1 MTSKKRT
8 VWNFFDRIEGDK
20 VVWIIALMLI
30 LISIVCIFSSSSRLL
45 EGSQTR
51 LDIVKSQLFIVAAG
65 LVLIIV
71 CYNIKNI
78 RIFRWL
84 SRWGFLVS
92 FGLLGLLISKI
103 DTSFIRSIELNGA
116 RRILQIAGVQM
127 HVFEVV
133 KVAMVLYLAWAM
145 DAFKK
150 GELKGPRKA
159 IWKKILYIYAPF
171 LIILLMI
178 IPGSNSAALFI
189 GGIMFIVILLG
200 GGNLRDMAFLGAAAV
215 IIIGGCWG
223 IYEISGHKAFGR
235 IGTAVSRISEG
246 EDWEQQVIDAREGS
260 DEYYKALDKIR
271 QPYSAKIAIKEGGIL
286 GKGPGQSTQRYVVP
300 DISEDYMFSFIIEE
314 YGLWGALII
323 MFLYVSL
330 MARGSIIVRNCGK
343 DLYAK
348 ISVAGL
354 CMLITGQAF
363 LHMFVNADIG
373 PMTGQTLPLISHGN
387 SAFLCFSLAFG
398 IILSFSRI
406 AQRKIEKEQ
415 RDAKP
420 LLQLKENVST
430 GLQDLDDFESG
441 KPMDLP
447 DEPEEE
453 AQAPEEEEIVNDEF
467 DEYGI

>member
-8 VWNFFDRIEGDK
+8 VWNFFDRIQGDK
-20 VVWIIALMLI
+20 VVWIIMLMLI
-30 LISIVCIFSSSSRLL
+30 LISIVCIFSSTSRLL
-45 EGSQTR
+45 VGSQTR

-65 LVLIIV
+65 LALIIV

-78 RIFRWL
+78 KIFRWF
-84 SRWGFLVS
+84 SQWGFLLS
-92 FGLLGLLISKI
+92 FLLLGLLLSKI
-103 DTSFIRSIELNGA
+103 DSGPIKSIELNGA
-116 RRILQIAGVQM
+116 RRILQIAGVQL

-133 KVAMVLYLAWAM
+133 KVAMVLYLAWAL
-145 DAFKK
+145 DALKK
-150 GELKGPRKA
+150 GELKGPKKE
-159 IWKKILYIYAPF
+159 IWKKVLYIYAPF
-171 LIILLMI
+171 LVTLLMI

-200 GGNLRDMAFLGAAAV
+200 GGNLRDMAILGAAAV
-215 IIIGGCWG
+215 VILGACWG
-223 IYEISGHKAFGR
+223 IYQISDHKLMGR
-235 IGTAVSRISEG
+235 IGTAISRISEG
-246 EDWEQQVIDAREGS
+246 EDWEQKVIDAREGS

-300 DISEDYMFSFIIEE
+300 DISEDYMYSFIIEE
-314 YGLWGALII
+314 YGLWGALIVI
-323 MFLYVSL
+323 FLYVSL
-330 MARGSIIVRNCGK
+330 MARGSIIARNSGK

-348 ISVAGL
+348 LTVAGL

-406 AQRKIEKEQ
+406 AQQRIEKEQ
-415 RDAKP
+415 RDAQP
-420 LLQLKENVST
+420 LLELKENVNS
-430 GLQDLDDFESG
+430 GLDELDDFESG
-441 KPMDLP
+441 NVSQA
-447 DEPEEE
+447 EEE
-453 AQAPEEEEIVNDEF
+453 LNQEL
-467 DEYGI
+467 DEYEL

>member
-20 VVWIIALMLI
+20 VVWIIVLMLI
-30 LISIVCIFSSSSRLL
+30 LISIVCIFSSTSRLL

-51 LDIVKSQLFIVAAG
+51 LDIVKSQLFVVAAG

-78 RIFRWL
+78 KIFRWF
-84 SRWGFLVS
+84 SQWGFLVS
-92 FGLLGLLISKI
+92 FVLLALLLSRI
-103 DTSFIRSIELNGA
+103 DTPIVKSIELNGA
-116 RRILQIAGVQM
+116 RRILQLYKLQV

-133 KVAMVLYLAWAM
+133 KVAMVLYLAWAL

-150 GELKGPRKA
+150 GELKGPRA
-159 IWKKILYIYAPF
+159 DIWKKILYIYGPF
-171 LIILLMI
+171 LITLIMI

-200 GGNLRDMAFLGAAAV
+200 GGNLRDMAILAAAATV
-215 IIIGGCWG
+215 LLAGCWG
-223 IYEISGHKAFGR
+223 IYEISGHKALGR
-235 IGTAVSRISEG
+235 IGTAISRISEH
-246 EDWEQQVIDAREGS
+246 ENWEQRVKEANVGS
-260 DEYYKALDKIR
+260 REYYEALDKIR

-300 DISEDYMFSFIIEE
+300 DISEDYMYSFIIEE
-314 YGLWGALII
+314 YGLWGALIVI
-323 MFLYVSL
+323 FLYVSL
-330 MARGSIIVRNCGK
+330 LARGSIIVRNCGK
-343 DLYAK
+343 DNYAK
-348 ISVAGL
+348 LSVAGL
-354 CMLITGQAF
+354 CLLITGQAF

-406 AQRKIEKEQ
+406 AQHRIEKEQ
-415 RDAKP
+415 REAQP
-420 LLQLKENVST
+420 LLELKENVNA
-430 GLQDLDDFESG
+430 GLEDLDAFESG
-441 KPMDLP
+441 NVDT
-447 DEPEEE
+447 EEE
-453 AQAPEEEEIVNDEF
+453 NELTDELN
-467 DEYGI
+467 EYEL

>member
-20 VVWIIALMLI
+20 VVWIIVLMLI
-30 LISIVCIFSSSSRLL
+30 LISIVCIFSSTSRLL

-78 RIFRWL
+78 RFFRWC
-84 SRWGFLVS
+84 SQWGFLIS
-92 FGLLGLLISKI
+92 FVLLGLLLSKI
-103 DTSFIRSIELNGA
+103 DTPIVRSIELNGA
-116 RRILQIAGVQM
+116 RRILQLYKVQV

-133 KVAMVLYLAWAM
+133 KVAMVLYLSWAL
-145 DAFKK
+145 DALKK
-150 GELKGPRKA
+150 GELKGPKSEF
-159 IWKKILYIYAPF
+159 WKKMMYIYGPF
-171 LIILLMI
+171 MITLLMI

-189 GGIMFIVILLG
+189 GGIMFLVILLG
-200 GGNLRDMAFLGAAAV
+200 GGNLRDMAVLALAAIV
-215 IIIGGCWG
+215 IIAGCWG
-223 IYEISGHKAFGR
+223 IYEISGHKALKR
-235 IGTAVSRISEG
+235 IGTAISRISE
-246 EDWEQQVIDAREGS
+246 DDNWEKKVIEAREGS

-300 DISEDYMFSFIIEE
+300 DISEDYMYSFIIEE

-323 MFLYVSL
+323 IFLYVSL
-330 MARGSIIVRNCGK
+330 MARGSLIVRNSGK

-348 ISVAGL
+348 LSVAGL
-354 CMLITGQAF
+354 CLLITGQAF

-406 AQRKIEKEQ
+406 AQRRMEREQ
-415 RDAKP
+415 RDAEP
-420 LLQLKENVST
+420 LVKLAENVQA
-430 GLQDLDDFESG
+430 GLQDLEDFEN
-441 KPMDLP
+441 DAVH
-447 DEPEEE
+447 PEEE
-453 AQAPEEEEIVNDEF
+453 MLNDELN
-467 DEYGI
+467 DYGI

>member
-8 VWNFFDRIEGDK
+8 VWNFFDRIGGDK
-20 VVWIIALMLI
+20 VVWIIVLMLI
-30 LISIVCIFSSSSRLL
+30 LISIVCIFSSTSRLL

-78 RIFRWL
+78 RFFRWC
-84 SRWGFLVS
+84 SQWGFLIS
-92 FGLLGLLISKI
+92 FVLLGLLLSKI
-103 DTSFIRSIELNGA
+103 DTPIVRSIELNGA
-116 RRILQIAGVQM
+116 RRILQLYKVQV

-133 KVAMVLYLAWAM
+133 KVAMVLYLSWAL
-145 DAFKK
+145 DALKK
-150 GELKGPRKA
+150 GELKGPKSEF
-159 IWKKILYIYAPF
+159 WKKMMYIYGPF
-171 LIILLMI
+171 MVTLLMI

-189 GGIMFIVILLG
+189 GGIMFLVILLG
-200 GGNLRDMAFLGAAAV
+200 GGNLRDMAVLALAAIV
-215 IIIGGCWG
+215 IIAGCWG
-223 IYEISGHKAFGR
+223 IYEISGHKALKR
-235 IGTAVSRISEG
+235 IGTAISRISE
-246 EDWEQQVIDAREGS
+246 DDNWEKKVIEAREGS

-300 DISEDYMFSFIIEE
+300 DISEDYMYSFIIEE

-323 MFLYVSL
+323 IFLYVSL
-330 MARGSIIVRNCGK
+330 MARGSLIVRNSGK

-348 ISVAGL
+348 LSVAGL
-354 CMLITGQAF
+354 CLLITGQAF

-406 AQRKIEKEQ
+406 AQRRMEREQ
-415 RDAKP
+415 RDAGP
-420 LLQLKENVST
+420 LVKLAENVQA
-430 GLQDLDDFESG
+430 GLKDLEDFENG
-441 KPMDLP
+441 
-447 DEPEEE
+447 EVHPEEE
-453 AQAPEEEEIVNDEF
+453 MLNDELN
-467 DEYGI
+467 DYGI